1 MGDAWAPPDWAIA
14 PQSAARL
21 VPAAGAAAA
30 AEIDINLGA
39 RPFYLIGREAPADIV
54 IDHPGVSRRAAALV
68 HHPKG
73 LYVIDLSSRE
83 GVEVDGARLPPVR
96 LGCWVLGVWGG
107 VLF

>member
-30 AEIDINLGA
+30 EIDLGA
-39 RPFYLIGREAPADIV
+39 RPFYLIGREAPADVV

-73 LYVIDLSSRE
+73 LYVIDLASRE
-83 GVEVDGARLPPVR
+83 GVFIDGARLPPVR
-96 LGCWVLGVWGG
+96 VVWALGG
-107 VLF
+107 V